1 MVEFIA
7 GSWSGTV
14 DACNCRESMWPQT
27 EAVVDLFSGRVVNVA
42 IVLATSRLG
51 GSIFPWMVTL
61 EADLCPFTLGVSV
74 EADRASGRKL
84 LFCRG
89 IGLLVEAWAAFVT
102 TPMFGIGLGMVAS

>member
-7 GSWSGTV
+7 GSCSGTV
-14 DACNCRESMWPQT
+14 DACNCRESMWPRT
-27 EAVVDLFSGRVVNVA
+27 EAVGDLVLGRVVNVA

-61 EADLCPFTLGVSV
+61 EADLCPLTIAVSV
-74 EADRASGRKL
+74 KADRASGSKP

-89 IGLLVEAWAAFVT
+89 IGLLVQAWAALVT
-102 TPMFGIGLGMVAS
+102 TPMFGIGLGMVES